1 MRMMRARHVLV
12 LAGTVAAGASVA
24 WPSPVHSQLVPQ
36 PPVAQQNWQLRTV
49 RESGQP
55 VIPIFEGWYP
65 EENGTYRL
73 CFGFFSLNRSEAL
86 DIPLGPENF
95 IDPGRFNGVQPT
107 HFSPLGHEGMTRE
120 YCVFTVNVPS
130 DIAEERVWWNL
141 EIDGHTYR
149 VPGHIT
155 ARPWRVDNLVNSVA
169 TASMDAEGEAPV
181 AGSLVA
187 PVVSVRDASG
197 PQARGKSGVTAG
209 ELTARV
215 GRGLPIT
222 ISVAMPENGELG
234 DDLDPD
240 EEGVLVRQLVKW
252 TKFRGPEGDVGFSP
266 EIMEFELGPEPIE
279 QTVQATFSQ
288 PGNYVLLAQV
298 LSGSFSSQCCWTNAY
313 VNVTVDP

>member
-1 MRMMRARHVLV
+1 MLRIPHVLV
-12 LAGTVAAGASVA
+12 LTGTLALAASAA
-24 WPSPVHSQLVPQ
+24 WPSHTLGQLVPR
-36 PPVAQQNWQLRTV
+36 PPITQQDWQLRTV

-65 EENGTYRL
+65 EENGTYSL

-86 DIPLGPENF
+86 HIPVGPDNF
-95 IDPGRFNGVQPT
+95 IEPARFDGSQPT
-107 HFSPLGHEGMTRE
+107 HFSPLGANGMTRE

-130 DIAEERVWWNL
+130 DIADGRVWWNL
-141 EIDGHTYR
+141 QIDGHTYR

-169 TASMDAEGEAPV
+169 AASMGSEAEAPV

-187 PVVSVRDASG
+187 PVVTLEGGSG
-197 PQARGKSGVTAG
+197 REARGKSGATAG
-209 ELTARV
+209 ELTARA
-215 GRGLPIT
+215 GSGLPIT
-222 ISVAMPENGELG
+222 ISVALPAEDELG

-252 TKFRGPEGDVGFSP
+252 TKFRGPEGAVRFSRDT
-266 EIMEFELGPEPIE
+266 IEFELGPEPVE
-279 QTVQATFSQ
+279 QTVMATFQ
-288 PGNYVLLAQV
+288 EPGNYTLLAQV

-313 VNVTVDP
+313 VNVKVEQ